1 MCDPATAAIVIGT
14 AATGK
19 YMADKQ
25 ASKQEDAMAEQR
37 RLAEQQAAEQRAQF
51 EAEQAAFQ
59 QKFDADKAAS
69 EALRKQR
76 EEQFAAETAAFEAD
90 IAKREERALEIEKKR
105 ERELAELEAVPIM
118 MRNDAQKTKTK
129 GGSRLENMK
138 VKKKAKAY
146 TSVGGVG
153 GNVGINV

>member
-1 MCDPATAAIVIGT
+1 MCDPVTASLVVAT

-25 ASKQEDAMAEQR
+25 AGKQEDAMRQQQK
-37 RLAEQQAAEQRAQF
+37 LAKEQAAEQRRIF
-51 EAEQAAFQ
+51 EAEQASFQ

-69 EALRKQR
+69 AALRQQR
-76 EEQFAAETAAFEAD
+76 EEQFASETAAFEAD

-105 ERELAELEAVPIM
+105 ELELAKLEAVPIM
-118 MRNDAQKTKTK
+118 MRNDAQKTKTR
-129 GGSRLENMK
+129 GGNKLENMK
-138 VKKKAKAY
+138 VKKKAQGY

-153 GNVGINV
+153 GGIGINV

>member
-1 MCDPATAAIVIGT
+1 MCNPVAYAIVGSTVASAAIS
-14 AATGK
+14 K
-19 YMADKQ
+19 RQSD
-25 ASKQEDAMAEQR
+25 KQEDAMREQQRIAQEQADEQR
-37 RLAEQQAAEQRAQF
+37 RQF

-59 QKFDADKAAS
+59 KKFDADKAAS

-129 GGSRLENMK
+129 RGNRLENMK
-138 VKKKAKAY
+138 VKKKAKGY